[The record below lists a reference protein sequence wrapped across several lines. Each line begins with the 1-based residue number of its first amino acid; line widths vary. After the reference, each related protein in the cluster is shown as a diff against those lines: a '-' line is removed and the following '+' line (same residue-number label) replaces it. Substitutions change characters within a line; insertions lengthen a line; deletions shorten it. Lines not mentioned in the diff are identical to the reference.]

1 MKKACFRIMVV
12 LGAAIL
18 SAAPALADNFSV
30 GDPITYSL
38 ATPYVNAPGYGS
50 GGLFTLT
57 DTNGGASIQTFCIE
71 LTEYIYPTGNYVGSI
86 SYVAVLGGRDGG
98 PNDPISP
105 ATDWLYAQFITGNS
119 AYSNTRALQMAFW
132 ILEEETLNDA
142 DTWWAADADY
152 VTAKKYVEDANKIT
166 SGTYGTQVLNLV
178 DASGNNRQSELIHV
192 PEPGILI
199 LLGIALSAVG
209 LASRRRKS

>member
-1 MKKACFRIMVV
+1 MLV
-12 LGAAIL
+12 LAAAIL

-38 ATPYVNAPGYGS
+38 ATPYVSAPGYGY

-57 DTNGGASIQTFCIE
+57 DTKGGASIQTFCIE
-71 LTEYIYPTGNYVGSI
+71 LTEYVYPTGNYVGSI
-86 SYVAVLGGRDGG
+86 SNVAVQGGRSGG
-98 PNDPISP
+98 PNDAISP
-105 ATDWLYAQFITGNS
+105 GTDWLYAQFITGNP

-132 ILEEETLNDA
+132 ILEGETLNNDA
-142 DTWWAADADY
+142 DTWWGTDPDY
-152 VTAKKYVEDANKIT
+152 ATAKKYVEDASEIT
-166 SGTYGTQVLNLV
+166 SGTYGTKVLNLV
-178 DASGNNRQSELIHV
+178 DAAGNNRQSELIYV

-209 LASRRRKS
+209 LAARRFRL